1 MVFLAIALL
10 ATAGCSKPKSDPTP
24 PTVDTETAAKLQL
37 SEDAKDPTLRDN
49 EAGYNRWRPKPE
61 PDGTASPLSPTRR
74 KIDRRP
80 RKAPVGPSFG
90 CAGNRDRLSQP
101 PLREPR

>member
-1 MVFLAIALL
+1 MRNPRARSGVQWPMSRPNQPGRMVFLAIALL

-80 RKAPVGPSFG
+80 
-90 CAGNRDRLSQP
+90 
-101 PLREPR
+101 